1 MSFFKNL
8 FLFSAICFV
17 LSGCSDSTSSNK
29 GENEFCRYNIIQ
41 NELPVDREI
50 TICFAHSRNYYDIK
64 ALSIT
69 KEGVKVSDEKY
80 SFTMYH
86 NFPISFTDQIVE
98 HYSIN
103 ELANELGET
112 IIYGENGSMTAM
124 LFDSYTTQRMY
135 SLILCNNGVFS
146 RTDFDLRTVPI
157 SMQMDN
163 DYIYVFAKEKP
174 SNSNKALVVTQ
185 ISVGDGSVEQFT
197 VPLSAFGLETI
208 DNSIHYDN
216 IFIIDDVLYFSFY
229 HFGEKASIAV
239 CDLNTNKGTNLT
251 INDIY
256 CDGRLFVHEGKIGL
270 MLMEKDQSAT
280 ISWYNFDRN
289 EMLITHEKS
298 IPVQLPETPQKSYE
312 MYLFGQNFYFIK
324 DNLCG
329 FLFAE
334 EDLTCDMAYVEI
346 NAQTGDIVT
355 FIELETKDDDYS
367 SWNYLIRDD
376 GQGYQRFSK

>member
-1 MSFFKNL
+1 MSSLKNL
-8 FLFSAICFV
+8 FLILVICFV
-17 LSGCSDSTSSNK
+17 LSGCSGSTSSNK

-86 NFPISFTDQIVE
+86 NFPISFTDQIME
-98 HYSIN
+98 NYSIN
-103 ELANELGET
+103 DLSDELGET

-124 LFDSYTTQRMY
+124 LFDSYTTQRLY
-135 SLILCNNGVFS
+135 SLILRNNGVFS
-146 RTDFDLRTVPI
+146 RTDFDLKTIPI

-163 DYIYVFAKEKP
+163 DYIYVFAKEK
-174 SNSNKALVVTQ
+174 SSKSNKALVVTQ

-197 VPLSAFGLETI
+197 VPLSAFGLDTI
-208 DNSIHYDN
+208 DGSIHYDD

-229 HFGEKASIAV
+229 RFGEKASIAV

-256 CDGRLFVHEGKIGL
+256 SDGRLFVHEGKIGL
-270 MLMEKDQSAT
+270 MLMEKDKSAT

-289 EMLITHEKS
+289 KMLITHEKS
-298 IPVQLPETPQKSYE
+298 IPVQLPETNEKNYE

-334 EDLTCDMAYVEI
+334 EDLTCSMAYAEI

-355 FIELETKDDDYS
+355 FIELETKDDDYA